1 MEDQKK
7 CHICG
12 HWSGWTHHNN
22 DLCIH
27 CGKLLD
33 EEALGFEIRKNEM
46 DAIQVKKIEESFL
59 TIKESDKWPT
69 VFVKRIAN
77 VANAIFIAI
86 MAFLVWFTTAI
97 AG

>member
-7 CHICG
+7 CHHCG
-12 HWSGWTHHNN
+12 QWSEWKHDNK
-22 DLCIH
+22 DLCTH
-27 CGKLLD
+27 CGQLLD
-33 EEALGFEIRKNEM
+33 KDALEFENRKNEF
-46 DAIQVKKIEESFL
+46 DAIRVEKIQNSFL
-59 TIKESDKWPT
+59 TIKDTDNWPT

-86 MAFLVWFTTAI
+86 MAFLVWFATAI